1 MEKIESYRIMPTKV
15 NYGELT
21 PKPAATPRRREKVPE
36 GTRDEQVA
44 QSIDFNEV
52 VNNVNE
58 FIHTLKTNLSF
69 RYDEER
75 QSTIITVKNEE
86 TGEVIR
92 QIPPEEM
99 IRLARTM
106 KAMVGIIFNQ
116 EA

>member
-1 MEKIESYRIMPTKV
+1 MENIESYRVIPTLLKDM
-15 NYGELT
+15 ELT
-21 PKPAATPRRREKVPE
+21 PKPAAAPNRKEKTAE
-36 GTRDEQVA
+36 EASDEQIA
-44 QSIDFNEV
+44 KSIDLNEV

-69 RYDEER
+69 RYDKEINT
-75 QSTIITVKNEE
+75 TIITVKNQE

-92 QIPPEEM
+92 QIPPKEM

-106 KAMVGIIFNQ
+106 KAMVGIIFHQ

>member
-1 MEKIESYRIMPTKV
+1 MENIESYRVIPTLLKDM
-15 NYGELT
+15 ELT
-21 PKPAATPRRREKVPE
+21 PKPAAAPNRKEKTAE
-36 GTRDEQVA
+36 
-44 QSIDFNEV
+44 EV

-69 RYDEER
+69 RYDKEINT
-75 QSTIITVKNEE
+75 TIITVKNQE

-92 QIPPEEM
+92 QIPPKEM

-106 KAMVGIIFNQ
+106 KAMVGIIFHQ